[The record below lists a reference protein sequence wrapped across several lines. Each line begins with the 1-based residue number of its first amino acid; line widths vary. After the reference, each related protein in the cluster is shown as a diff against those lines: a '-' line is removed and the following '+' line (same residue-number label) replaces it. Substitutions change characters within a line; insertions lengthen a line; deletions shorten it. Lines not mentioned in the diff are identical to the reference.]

1 MFKKTVRILTVLIL
15 IYLLTSDNYLARR
28 LTQLPELLLNFF

>member
-1 MFKKTVRILTVLIL
+1 MLKKTIRILAVLL
-15 IYLLTSDNYLARR
+15 FIYLLTSDNYLARR

>member
-1 MFKKTVRILTVLIL
+1 MFKKTVRILAVLIL